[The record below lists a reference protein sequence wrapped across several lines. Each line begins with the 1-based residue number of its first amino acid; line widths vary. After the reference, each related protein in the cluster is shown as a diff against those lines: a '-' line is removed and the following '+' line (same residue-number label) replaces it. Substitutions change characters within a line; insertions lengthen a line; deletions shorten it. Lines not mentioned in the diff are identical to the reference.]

1 MNKLLMLGWNDDRGF
16 LHFDEAGGG
25 SFFELGKDCFD
36 LLARLD
42 ELDLDGKVIGD
53 FENVGRVHAMRGAE
67 SSDSFGHCRA
77 GNSGVEE
84 EIEDRGVDG
93 NAVVF
98 RSITEEE
105 RDFYRFAGG

>member
-1 MNKLLMLGWNDDRGF
+1 MNELLMLGRNDDRGF
-16 LHFDEAGGG
+16 LHFDQAGGG
-25 SFFELGKDCFD
+25 SLFELGKDCID
-36 LLARLD
+36 LFARLD

-53 FENVGRVHAMRGAE
+53 FEDVGRVHAMRGAE
-67 SSDSFGHCRA
+67 SSDSLGHRCA
-77 GNSGVEE
+77 GDSGVEE

-105 RDFYRFAGG
+105 RNFYRFARG